1 MDGTKTLPKMSTS
14 LAKSL
19 SQRNFDADKFA
30 KSISA
35 QSDGDKDLQENRQRV
50 HALGEDTAQILK
62 KQVYHNYQQFIDTAK
77 EISFLE
83 GEMFQLNHILTE
95 QKNLMDTMT
104 TIFASKAKD
113 DSMKEDSSKRKA
125 EDKALEQKKA
135 MSALRDKMEG
145 CANIIDAPGRHLV
158 HDGDVSELDTDSF
171 NQISKI
177 HLFLFNDS
185 LMVTTWVGTRR
196 GNAVAGKYK
205 YQVLIPIDT
214 LAIVNARD
222 VGRKKSITK
231 TVKNAFNVLV
241 LPESR
246 MFQCENSKEK
256 REWLEIMD
264 STKRKHLADR
274 EKPPE
279 PDTPTT
285 PMSPNKIFNPFM
297 EMDKEDMGSPE
308 KRNEK
313 RPKVIVGDPRLNE
326 EWIVEMPE
334 DLDVFIAQRNFEQAV
349 EVILKTKD
357 FLSDIRDCP
366 AKVEVEEQLHNRTT
380 QLVDVLSRE
389 LKSSPDRSLRGGP
402 RVVRRPVVL
411 LIRLHET
418 SKACSLFLSNR
429 SSAVTFAIRQLRTEG
444 SLSLYISKL
453 CKVFFNNLEET
464 AREFNQAFIDI
475 KGCYSSF
482 VVWSRNELT
491 SFVDTFSQQVFGRN
505 ADISEVAE
513 CVQNAQSHCERLH
526 NLGLDLSFLLNN
538 LLLPH
543 IQSSLRDHKQ
553 KIIDATK
560 LRNSEELWRPS
571 NLGTPQATER
581 LVGEMMQ
588 LGLKSF
594 VDYCYD
600 GCFSRLTG
608 STLAFTRAIL
618 THVESAVKMM
628 LPDLQKL
635 IVEGTAEVVMSYTE
649 FTLGCVQSETER
661 PDKARLIKE
670 NAKFVADSLL
680 PLVEM
685 KIQKRIKQSPRQLNA
700 LRKEF
705 ASKVSSK

>member
-1 MDGTKTLPKMSTS
+1 
-14 LAKSL
+14 
-19 SQRNFDADKFA
+19 

-113 DSMKEDSSKRKA
+113 DSTKEDSSKRKA
-125 EDKALEQKKA
+125 EDKAQEQKKA
-135 MSALRDKMEG
+135 MSALREKVEG
-145 CANIIDAPGRHLV
+145 CNNIIDGADRYLV
-158 HDGDVSELDTDSF
+158 HDGDVSELDTDTF

-205 YQVLIPIDT
+205 FQVLIPIDT

-222 VGRKKSITK
+222 VGP
-231 TVKNAFNVLV
+231 VKNAFNVLV

-256 REWLEIMD
+256 REWLEILD

-274 EKPPE
+274 EKPQE
-279 PDTPTT
+279 PATPTS
-285 PMSPNKIFNPFM
+285 PMSPNKSFNQC
-297 EMDKEDMGSPE
+297 KSPE
-308 KRNEK
+308 KTKEK
-313 RPKVIVGDPRLNE
+313 GKKEINDPRLNV
-326 EWIVEMPE
+326 EWLLEMPE

-349 EVILKTKD
+349 EVMLKTKD
-357 FLSDIRDCP
+357 YLAGIRECP
-366 AKVEVEEQLHNRTT
+366 AKAVVEEQLYNRTT

-402 RVVRRPVVL
+402 RVVRRPVDL

-418 SKACSLFLSNR
+418 SKACNLFLANR

-464 AREFNQAFIDI
+464 AREFNQAFQDI
-475 KGCYSSF
+475 HGCYSSF
-482 VVWSRNELT
+482 VVWSQKEL
-491 SFVDTFSQQVFGRN
+491 SAFVDTFSQQVFGRN

-513 CVQNAQSHCERLH
+513 CVQNAQWHCERLH

-538 LLLPH
+538 LLLPY

-581 LVGEMMQ
+581 LVGEMVQ

-618 THVESAVKMM
+618 THVDSAVKMM
-628 LPDLQKL
+628 LPDLQKS
-635 IVEGTAEVVMSYTE
+635 IVDGTAEVVMSYTE
-649 FTLGCVQSETER
+649 FTLGCVQSENER
-661 PDKARLIKE
+661 PDKAKLIKE
-670 NAKFVADSLL
+670 NAKFVAESLL

-685 KIQKRIKQSPRQLNA
+685 KIQ
-700 LRKEF
+700 
-705 ASKVSSK
+705 